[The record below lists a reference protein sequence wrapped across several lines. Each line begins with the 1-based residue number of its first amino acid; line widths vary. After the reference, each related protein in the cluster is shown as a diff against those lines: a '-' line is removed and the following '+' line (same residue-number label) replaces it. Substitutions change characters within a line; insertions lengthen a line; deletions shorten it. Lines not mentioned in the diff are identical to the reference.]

1 MKKGFYKPSIDFFF
15 YYIFHLD
22 TNAGDCSGVSRG
34 VRSVN
39 LGNADAL
46 PSLRRLGLHVPV
58 GVTQDDLADVRG
70 VILEVDEGDGVGLV
84 IVASLVCEVRRGK
97 LGAVLRTLFDLNIP
111 ALFLRHQ
118 EENVKR

>member
-58 GVTQDDLADVRG
+58 GVTQDNLANVGG

-84 IVASLVCEVRRGK
+84 IVAPLVREVR
-97 LGAVLRTLFDLNIP
+97 
-111 ALFLRHQ
+111 
-118 EENVKR
+118 